1 METEGQGD
9 DGTSARAAGRSGSQE
24 DKQGSSGDKG
34 LERRAYGRD
43 VASAEL
49 EALAKPLREELELES
64 RVSAEHG
71 ERKSRKRRRM

>member
-1 METEGQGD
+1 MTG
-9 DGTSARAAGRSGSQE
+9 SLGSQE
-24 DKQGSSGDKG
+24 DKQESRGNKS

-43 VASAEL
+43 VAGAEL

-71 ERKSRKRRRM
+71 ERKSRKWRRM